1 MAKPQRLFAVVMAPT
16 RELAVQIGEQFNAL
30 GAGIGAQCAV
40 VVGGVDMIAQ
50 QVILAKK
57 PHIVIATPGRLIDH
71 LENTKVRRSSLAA
84 PPPAHATLT
93 QPHQSTHTH
102 THTRTGLPPEEYQV
116 LGAG

>member
-84 PPPAHATLT
+84 PPAAHATLT

-102 THTRTGLPPEEYQV
+102 THPHRAST
-116 LGAG
+116 